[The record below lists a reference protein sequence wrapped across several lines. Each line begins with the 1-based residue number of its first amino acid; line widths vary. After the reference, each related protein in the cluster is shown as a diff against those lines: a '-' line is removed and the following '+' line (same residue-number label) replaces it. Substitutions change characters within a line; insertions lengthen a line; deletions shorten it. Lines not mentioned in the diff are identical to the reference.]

1 MKRRFSALMTQTDNR
16 PQEQYT
22 LSPDGK
28 PRLRFAPSPTGYQ
41 HIGGYR
47 TALFD
52 WLYARHTGGTFI
64 LRIEDTD
71 IARTVEGSV
80 EFLIEGM
87 KWLGMDYDEGPYVG
101 GPYGPYYETQRKAIY
116 QYYADQLIASGHAYR
131 CYCTP
136 ERLKQLRAEQ
146 VAQKLPPRYDRLC
159 RYLTPEERAANEAA
173 GKTWTVR
180 FAMPTE
186 GETVVHDELRGD
198 IVFNNADFDD
208 QIILKSDGY
217 ALYHLAHLVDDH
229 LMGITHVL
237 RGDEWISSAPLHVQ
251 IYKAFGWQQPLLYH
265 VPTVL
270 GSDKRKLSK
279 RQGAL
284 SWEDLKNQG
293 YLPDSI
299 QRPLGREY
307 TSRVLQLEQE
317 RLKTLGEAA
326 PRVAFFYTG
335 ALTYDPALLVQKKMD
350 VASTRAAL
358 IRARDL
364 LVSLKTWTHEAM
376 ETPMSDLAVELG
388 LSRGQLFGAVRVAVS
403 GSTATPPLFQM
414 MEVLGRERCM
424 TRIEQA
430 IAKLA

>member
-71 IARTVEGSV
+71 ISRT
-80 EFLIEGM
+80 
-87 KWLGMDYDEGPYVG
+87 
-101 GPYGPYYETQRKAIY
+101 A
-116 QYYADQLIASGHAYR
+116 
-131 CYCTP
+131 

-293 YLPDSI
+293 YLPVAVLNFLALIGWAYDDKTELFTPEELVKAFTLDRVGIAGAIYDPAKLTWMNGVYIRRLALDDLTRRTIPYLERPEAEGGLPDSI
-299 QRPLGREY
+299 QRPLDREY

-326 PRVAFFYTG
+326 PRVTF
-335 ALTYDPALLVQKKMD
+335 
-350 VASTRAAL
+350 ST
-358 IRARDL
+358 
-364 LVSLKTWTHEAM
+364 
-376 ETPMSDLAVELG
+376 P
-388 LSRGQLFGAVRVAVS
+388 
-403 GSTATPPLFQM
+403 
-414 MEVLGRERCM
+414 
-424 TRIEQA
+424 
-430 IAKLA
+430 